1 MSKAISALEGASF
14 SGLAHVSENGL
25 TGMVTVRGDFSNEAL
40 QKSIKTATGCA
51 VPALRKISQSGIS
64 TVVWMSPDELL
75 IVTAHANAQN
85 LVVQLNEALK
95 DQHALVANVS
105 DARACFSI
113 SGVDAREVLS
123 KLAPV
128 DFTETEF
135 QAGDVRR
142 TRVAQIAAAV
152 WQDDSGDF
160 TLVCF
165 RSVAEYAFN
174 LLKTAA
180 HPLSRVMAQ

>member
-14 SGLAHVSENGL
+14 SGLANISESGL
-25 TGMVTVRGDFSNEAL
+25 TGMITVRGDFSNTVF
-40 QKSIKTATGCA
+40 QKNIELATGCT
-51 VPALRKISQSGIS
+51 VPSIRKISQSGS
-64 TVVWMSPDELL
+64 NTVVWMSPDELL
-75 IVTAHANAQN
+75 IVTAHANAQG
-85 LVVQLNEALK
+85 LVLQLEEALK
-95 DQHALVANVS
+95 DQHVLVANVS

-180 HPLSRVMAQ
+180 HPLSGVMAQ